1 MPPQE
6 RLWLNDEKY
15 LLPGPNHP
23 CQKHQQESIRF
34 GAGWSFHL
42 SAQDDK
48 LLTEKCVF
56 CHEFGPALGKV
67 TTVPNMRE
75 ELDGLV
81 QSTKRCWSDWRHML
95 VICLMKIRRPGTVYD
110 SFLFEDE

>member
-1 MPPQE
+1 MKSTCFQV
-6 RLWLNDEKY
+6 RTILAR
-15 LLPGPNHP
+15 
-23 CQKHQQESIRF
+23 STSR
-34 GAGWSFHL
+34 SRSV